1 MLRDLQS
8 AHPDRVLDVVRYP
21 SVDRLIEALD
31 TEIIAPAQAR
41 FSDLS
46 ARDREGVR
54 IRDIQLDT

>member
-46 ARDREGVR
+46 THDREGVR
-54 IRDIQLDT
+54 IRDIQLDA